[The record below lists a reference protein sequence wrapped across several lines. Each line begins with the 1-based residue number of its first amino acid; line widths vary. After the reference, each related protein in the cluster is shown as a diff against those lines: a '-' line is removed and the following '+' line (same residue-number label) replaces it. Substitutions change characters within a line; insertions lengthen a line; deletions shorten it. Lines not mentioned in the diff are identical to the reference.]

1 MTRKLHLTIDSSELG
16 IEIPGNCTLPLE
28 NFNSESYNRVALN
41 RTYIHHES
49 DVRLL
54 FRFNARVNPIYIH
67 CSLLNKDDNLINGQK
82 SDVIGILYPLTKFK
96 SKSFSAQSPSNSYKL
111 VKSDTKISMS
121 LTNADGTP
129 VDERSKFE
137 VIYEL
142 EFSWS

>member
-16 IEIPGNCTLPLE
+16 IEMPGNVTLPLE
-28 NFNSESYNRVALN
+28 NFNCESYNRVALN
-41 RTYIHHES
+41 HIYLHHES

-54 FRFNARVNPIYIH
+54 FRFNSSVRPIYIR
-67 CSLLNKDDNLINGQK
+67 CSLLNKDDNLLNGQK
-82 SDVIGILYPLTKFK
+82 SDVIGILYPETR
-96 SKSFSAQSPSNSYKL
+96 SKLESLSAQLPSNAYKL
-111 VKSDTKISMS
+111 VKSDTKIGMS
-121 LTNADGTP
+121 LTSADGTP